1 MPAGW
6 LQQAV
11 RLKNFLPLRVIY
23 MICSF
28 QELRHKEVINIKTG
42 AKLGYIDD
50 IEVNVETASVIA
62 LVVYG
67 RPRLFGLLG
76 RDDDIVI
83 KCREIEVIGEDTILI
98 KIEEPEKQT
107 KRRWFSFENLYK

>member
-1 MPAGW
+1 
-6 LQQAV
+6 
-11 RLKNFLPLRVIY
+11 

-67 RPRLFGLLG
+67 RPRLF
-76 RDDDIVI
+76 
-83 KCREIEVIGEDTILI
+83 
-98 KIEEPEKQT
+98 
-107 KRRWFSFENLYK
+107 